1 MSVSLNP
8 ITQQKLDEFERRR
21 RRLVLIRGV
30 CAGLVS
36 FLLLMTLIAAAD
48 WLWVLP
54 GSARWTMSLAG
65 YAGTGLVVWLTC
77 LRLLVHL
84 PSRRELARFVETTEP
99 RLREQL
105 LSAIELCVDDPG
117 SLHDSPVFRQ
127 LLQDRVGR
135 QMESVE
141 VTSLLPWKLVARWL
155 TASLAIVAVFFLLL
169 ALPGF
174 PFRQLMARAVLPGA
188 NLDRVSRVQVTI
200 LQPVPHSLTMPRDE
214 TVAIVVEISGGNIDE
229 ATLETRTPSGEA
241 VRQPMRVHGP
251 MQFAANVA
259 VEEETI
265 DYRILAGDAVT
276 RRYTIRSRMRPHVVA
291 YHKTYRPPEY
301 ARLPETAI
309 TESHGDLIALEGS
322 EAEVVF
328 ELDQPVSQAELR
340 LQRSGSDDLDVVA
353 LTQAEPLRYRAEL
366 PITDPGIYTVHLVAE
381 ETGFDNPFSP
391 KSEIRPEPD
400 LIPRAG
406 FVGIDDTTLLLPPN
420 DILSLAGLAEDDLPL
435 AGLEQQFS
443 VNGRDWQSVPLSIAE
458 DAHVTVDWQWDMLDL
473 NLKSGDQ
480 VTTKLVAT
488 DRKGNVGES
497 IPLQI
502 VISSPD
508 FDPDRHAV
516 MQRKSEVYDRLAA
529 MAEAVGQHCDAAQSV
544 LARLQEDTAL
554 SEIPETDRL
563 ALLDLAHKVREEAE
577 PVAGRITEL
586 LPAMPAGVD
595 AEELELASR
604 LLARIQS
611 DHMRVPATYLDL
623 PRDPQEPAVIGDDLK
638 KIAAAFQQAADDV
651 RELHQRFRLFLT
663 HDILAAAAA
672 DLDAVGQYQS
682 QLLQS
687 PAQLSWQRLLRQETV
702 VATQLHA
709 VEQLIRAN
717 SPRLYPRLQERILEH
732 LNWISERRIRLEER
746 MESEDQL
753 PALREAAQRLADELP
768 GRQQIATPD
777 SSLPRN
783 LVDARRELD
792 KRSGSLHEPIKH
804 LAEVAA
810 TVQSSTARLAK
821 TEDSRGSRQLQV
833 SIERAAG
840 LSKRLQ
846 GDGFERLSNRRAV
859 TQARSDAD
867 TQYASDAGLTRRAL
881 AGVLNRATPEPVEES
896 EIPEIFCRVASAYRV
911 LEAGHGAVQLDK
923 ALADLL
929 SRERWQ
935 SQQVCARLDHPRRW
949 DAFQNGCEQVADAL
963 KTAGYPAE
971 IVGMI
976 SHLRSS
982 PSANEAGAR
991 ISVRRRRRDQLVSAA
1006 HELAEMKVD
1015 LDATL
1020 KEIEPI
1026 MAEARAVLARYV
1038 PTLPQMARQAA
1049 EEVRQLEEQTEATA
1063 DSLAVAEPQ
1072 AASQQMDRVEQ
1083 RQDEINR
1090 QLDDLLDALAEDADQ
1105 QDLLTDE
1112 GRERARDAD
1121 DSTQMLQEPA
1131 AQMNRA
1137 MDQAAAAPQP
1147 DEQARDLSRA
1157 ADQQERTAD
1166 VLDKIAEHYERLES
1180 GADVAETRQALR
1192 QAERDM
1198 GIARQMDQ
1206 QYDDARQL
1214 AEMAAKSPEDLMA
1227 ELEAEL
1233 ARNPVMQDA
1242 LSEISRDALA
1252 QARNSLQHSAE
1263 README
1269 RSVEQSDQDFQEKKR
1284 VLAEELSEIGRAASS
1299 LASRQVN
1306 QAESFA
1312 SRGKDEQARN
1322 LLRTA
1327 REQLDREVAR
1337 ARDTDPRAALD
1348 DLLETARRTAE
1359 QAQQAAQLLRQG
1371 EQSTAKTKD
1380 ENIPGD
1386 EQRRAEYQRSF
1397 EDDQKQF
1404 HEQVLRDARG
1414 RARELAQ
1421 NQQRTEEQVKARQRD
1436 LQKTQQDVDR
1446 KQESLNRDPQSQ
1458 SAQRSLQE
1466 AEARRNQL
1474 QRELDR
1480 AQRTSERAKQRRD
1493 EADKVV
1499 EQLEKKELQPLSAPN
1514 PAAEL
1519 ANRYAGESA
1528 EQVEQMANRAR
1539 QLAQRPDWAYRLTPP
1554 SNELNESR
1562 QRQAEI
1568 GVDVE
1573 QAGEDVAR
1581 AARHEARLD
1590 KPELAERLAERAQDI
1605 GDVAEGEVAQ
1615 SEQEL
1620 DEAARE
1626 AEPENG
1632 PQQGNRQA
1640 MEAHASIGEA
1650 ERAISRQAEALD
1662 AALSPPEAASQTAA
1676 ADQPAGESQASQ
1688 TGSTAPP
1695 ATPEQAA
1702 RAQML
1707 ARTLDELDQALA
1719 DSQASPGSP
1728 ATPQPA
1734 PSTLA
1739 GAAQAQATRMA
1750 QARMQAR
1757 MAAQMPGREGGE
1769 ESQQGA
1775 ALVGQGG
1782 SDAALQPV
1790 ARAGDDW
1797 GKLRD
1802 KSAEDT
1808 VARGADAFSAEYR
1821 KQVETYFRVIA
1832 ERARTKK

>member
-36 FLLLMTLIAAAD
+36 FLLLMTLIATAD

-65 YAGTGLVVWLTC
+65 YAGTGLVVWFTC
-77 LRLLVHL
+77 LRLLVYI

-99 RLREQL
+99 RLHEQL
-105 LSAIELCVDDPG
+105 LSAIELCVDDPR

-141 VTSLLPWKLVARWL
+141 VSSLLPWKLLARWL

-200 LQPVPHSLTMPRDE
+200 LQPVPHSLAMPRDE
-214 TVAIVVEISGGNIDE
+214 TVAILVEISGGDVDE
-229 ATLETRTPSGEA
+229 VTLETRTQPGEV

-259 VEEETI
+259 VEEESI

-340 LQRSGSDDLDVVA
+340 LQRSGSDDVEVVA
-353 LTQAEPLRYRAEL
+353 LTQAEPLRYRTEL

-435 AGLEQQFS
+435 VGLEQQFS
-443 VNGRDWQSVPLSIAE
+443 VNGRDWQSVPLSIEE

-473 NLKSGDQ
+473 SLKSGDQ

-516 MQRKSEVYDRLAA
+516 MQRKSEVYDRLAV
-529 MAEAVGQHCDAAQSV
+529 MAEAVGQHCEAAQSV
-544 LARLQEDTAL
+544 LAGLQEDTAL
-554 SEIPETDRL
+554 NAIPETDRL
-563 ALLDLAHKVREEAE
+563 ALFDLAYKVRDEAE
-577 PVAGRITEL
+577 PVASRVTEL

-595 AEELELASR
+595 AEDLELAAR

-611 DHMRVPATYLDL
+611 DRMRVPATYLDL

-638 KIAAAFQQAADDV
+638 RIADAFRQAAEDA
-651 RELHQRFRLFLT
+651 RELHQRFRLVLT

-682 QLLQS
+682 RLIES

-709 VEQLIRAN
+709 VEQLIRTN
-717 SPRLYPRLQERILEH
+717 SPRIHPQFQENILGH
-732 LNWISERRIRLEER
+732 LNWISDRRIRLEER
-746 MESEDQL
+746 MESEDHL
-753 PALREAAQRLADELP
+753 PALREAARRLADELP
-768 GRQQIATPD
+768 GRQQITLPD
-777 SSLPRN
+777 RN

-804 LAEVAA
+804 LAEVTANI
-810 TVQSSTARLAK
+810 QSGTARLAE
-821 TEDSRGSRQLQV
+821 TEDSRGSRQLQIL
-833 SIERAAG
+833 IERAAG
-840 LSKRLQ
+840 LSKGLQ
-846 GDGFERLSNRRAV
+846 GDGFERLSTRRAV
-859 TQARSDAD
+859 TQARPDAD
-867 TQYASDAGLTRRAL
+867 TQYASDTGLTRRAL
-881 AGVLNRATPEPVEES
+881 AGVLNRAAPKPVEES
-896 EIPEIFCRVASAYRV
+896 EIPEILGRVAAAYRV

-963 KTAGYPAE
+963 KKAEYPAE

-976 SHLRSS
+976 SQLRWNR
-982 PSANEAGAR
+982 SANEAGAR
-991 ISVRRRRRDQLVSAA
+991 IGARRWRRDQLVSAA

-1015 LDATL
+1015 LEATL
-1020 KEIEPI
+1020 RGIEPI

-1049 EEVRQLEEQTEATA
+1049 EEVRRLEEQTEATA
-1063 DSLAVAEPQ
+1063 DSLAAAEPQ
-1072 AASQQMDRVEQ
+1072 AASQQMNQVEQ
-1083 RQDEINR
+1083 CQDEINR

-1121 DSTQMLQEPA
+1121 DSMQMLQEPA

-1137 MDQAAAAPQP
+1137 MEQAAAAPQP
-1147 DEQARDLSRA
+1147 GEQARELSRA

-1166 VLDKIAEHYERLES
+1166 VLGKIAEHYERLES
-1180 GADVAETRQALR
+1180 GTDVAETRQALR

-1214 AEMAAKSPEDLMA
+1214 AEMAAKSPEDLLA

-1233 ARNPVMQDA
+1233 ARNPAMQDA

-1263 README
+1263 REANME
-1269 RSVEQSDQDFQEKKR
+1269 RSVEQSDQDFQEKKQ
-1284 VLAEELSEIGRAASS
+1284 VLAEELSEIGRAASY
-1299 LASRQVN
+1299 LADRQAN

-1312 SRGKDEQARN
+1312 SRGKDEQARDP
-1322 LLRTA
+1322 LRTA
-1327 REQLDREVAR
+1327 REQLGREVAR
-1337 ARDTDPRAALD
+1337 ARDADPRAALD

-1359 QAQQAAQLLRQG
+1359 QAQEAAQLLRQG
-1371 EQSTAKTKD
+1371 EQATAKTKD
-1380 ENIPGD
+1380 ENIHGD

-1397 EDDQKQF
+1397 ENDQKQL
-1404 HEQVLRDARG
+1404 HELALRDARG

-1421 NQQRTEEQVKARQRD
+1421 NQQRAEEQVRARQRD

-1446 KQESLNRDPQSQ
+1446 KRESLNRDPQSQ

-1466 AEARRNQL
+1466 AEARRNQT

-1480 AQRTSERAKQRRD
+1480 AQRAAERVKQRRD
-1493 EADKVV
+1493 EAGKTV
-1499 EQLEKKELQPLSAPN
+1499 EQLEKKELQPLAAPN

-1528 EQVEQMANRAR
+1528 AQAEQMADRAR
-1539 QLAQRPDWAYRLTPP
+1539 QLAQRPDWAYRLSPS

-1573 QAGEDVAR
+1573 QAGEDIAR

-1590 KPELAERLAERAQDI
+1590 KSELAERLAERAQDI

-1626 AEPENG
+1626 ADPEDG

-1662 AALSPPEAASQTAA
+1662 AALSPPEAASQATA
-1676 ADQPAGESQASQ
+1676 ADQPAGDSEASQAS
-1688 TGSTAPP
+1688 STAPQ

-1707 ARTLDELDQALA
+1707 ARTLDELDQALV
-1719 DSQASPGSP
+1719 DSQASPGAP
-1728 ATPQPA
+1728 AAPQPT

-1739 GAAQAQATRMA
+1739 GAAQAQASRMA
-1750 QARMQAR
+1750 QARTQAR
-1757 MAAQMPGREGGE
+1757 MAARMPGREAGE

-1775 ALVGQGG
+1775 ALVDRSG

-1802 KSAEDT
+1802 RSAEDT
-1808 VARGADAFSAEYR
+1808 VASGADAVSAEYR